1 MDKQRILKE
10 AQQLASKY
18 SFWMVSGDISH
29 LYGYIYET
37 PHKKFELEIKFPE
50 QFPQKPPQIILDD
63 DIKNY
68 LGELDF
74 KGILEW
80 SPENN
85 VLNIVDELYEMLL
98 NKLEPS
104 KSQEKDMI
112 QPSEHQDLS
121 KSKPKEI
128 NISTKTD
135 NDETEEY
142 ITPDLNQYPPD
153 DFLEPEGITPS
164 GDELFYDESPISTS
178 PSHEPTQDQDEYI
191 IPENAVTSPEELFIS
206 PDSTSVANKT
216 ELALLQQEY
225 AYDQKAGNSA
235 NLVVYLTITLTRT
248 FMINIDFSNYP
259 EKPTISF
266 PDEVSRLIGNPYD
279 SLESLKNWNSKNPPH
294 IIDIFHELE
303 KKLFT
308 LKDIEAQLRKISQE
322 FQIDSDSRSLTMIKV
337 HLLTYG
343 FDEYVIDVDLEP
355 YPNPPKI
362 NISSELKDM
371 IDITIEEFNCVQ
383 AWMNNQSE
391 PIEVIRELSWL
402 VDKYSRINFEL
413 ELLKINYQNIS
424 YDSTADTLRLDM
436 KGKMKTEDITFEF
449 KIQLPRDYPMSI
461 PKITVI
467 NEFELETHEKIR
479 EDLHHSFEDFFD
491 EWTPYNYLVD
501 LFNLISKKIFEV
513 SVIAC
518 VICHDI
524 ECPTC
529 SLKIAGEGDTC
540 HVTCPYC
547 DRVYHKHCWDQTIK
561 SFGKCGFCLKVPP
574 PNMVP

>member
-37 PHKKFELEIKFPE
+37 PDKKFELEIKFPE
-50 QFPQKPPQIILDD
+50 QFPQKPPHIISDD
-63 DIKNY
+63 DIKSY
-68 LGELDF
+68 LGEPNL
-74 KGILEW
+74 KGILQW
-80 SPENN
+80 RPENN

-112 QPSEHQDLS
+112 QSPEHQDLS
-121 KSKPKEI
+121 ISKPEEI
-128 NISTKTD
+128 NISSTPD
-135 NDETEEY
+135 IDETEEY

-153 DFLEPEGITPS
+153 DFIEPEAFTPS
-164 GDELFYDESPISTS
+164 GDELFYDESPISPS

-206 PDSTSVANKT
+206 PDSTSLANKT

-225 AYDQKAGNSA
+225 AYDQKTGNPA
-235 NLVVYLTITLTRT
+235 NVVVYLTITLTRT
-248 FMINIDFSNYP
+248 FMINIDFSSYP

-266 PDEVSRLIGNPYD
+266 PDEVTALIGNPYN

-308 LKDIEAQLRKISQE
+308 LKDIEEQLRKISQE
-322 FQIDSDSRSLTMIKV
+322 FQIESDSRSLTMIKV

-362 NISSELKDM
+362 DISSELKDM
-371 IDITIEEFNCVQ
+371 IDKPIEEFNSIQ
-383 AWMNNQSE
+383 IWTNNQSE

-413 ELLKINYQNIS
+413 ELLKVNYQNVS
-424 YDSTADTLRLDM
+424 YDSTVDTLRVDM

-461 PKITVI
+461 PKISVI

-529 SLKIAGEGDTC
+529 SLKIAGEGETC
-540 HVTCPYC
+540 HVACPYC

-574 PNMVP
+574 PNMMP